1 MNMRIELH
9 DLYNSFPCFRFV
21 SITCMKQPFVDL
33 SCKLGVVNLTNIGF
47 GNLNIR
53 ELILTVVSSSLNSTL
68 LFPNKLDVQMSNQKI
83 PERSLVPE
91 GLLQLTIVQAK
102 HLMVADMF
110 TSDPYV
116 IVSWGDKELGRTEI
130 KYENLNPVIS
140 HVI

>member
-1 MNMRIELH
+1 
-9 DLYNSFPCFRFV
+9 
-21 SITCMKQPFVDL
+21 
-33 SCKLGVVNLTNIGF
+33 
-47 GNLNIR
+47 LNIR

-91 GLLQLTIVQAK
+91 GLLQLTIIQAQ

-140 HVI
+140 HII